1 MKSKK
6 KTNQKTKANEEKAYK
21 YSSAVFNSTRKES
34 DFCGISFSF

>member
-6 KTNQKTKANEEKAYK
+6 KKKKKKKANEQKAYK
-21 YSSAVFNSTRKES
+21 HSSAVFNSTRKES

>member
-6 KTNQKTKANEEKAYK
+6 KKKKKEAKEEKAYK
-21 YSSAVFNSTRKES
+21 YSSAGFNSTRKES